1 MKPDKT
7 NKHRSSP
14 KGLAYTNRIG
24 DTYFLHEG
32 KTKMGK
38 VRCFV
43 ANQPRDGALTTM
55 PEGFEFSES
64 INAVVSVR
72 KIQGSEPKI
81 PAKDIALVQTEMNH
95 HSHLRDH
102 RVDTIKD
109 EIVIIEPENYRL
121 SLDTNRV
128 PDGFEIAFRNA
139 SRMNRRIR
147 YNPVMKFVPTKKKT
161 EYRAHRMTYRGEG
174 GWSWEIASGPLPKVV
189 KNLIRHIGKE
199 SFFELL

>member
-1 MKPDKT
+1 MPQKSDKLRPKPE
-7 NKHRSSP
+7 
-14 KGLAYTNRIG
+14 GLAYTNRMG

-32 KTKMGK
+32 KTKTGK
-38 VRCFV
+38 VRYFV
-43 ANQPRDGALTTM
+43 AKQPRDGALTTM

-72 KIQGSEPKI
+72 KIQASEPKI
-81 PAKDIALVQTEMNH
+81 PADDIALVQAEMNH

-109 EIVIIEPENYRL
+109 EIVIFEPENYQL
-121 SLDTNRV
+121 GLDTNRV
-128 PDGFEIAFRNA
+128 PDWFEIAFRNE

-161 EYRAHRMTYRGEG
+161 EYRAHRMTYRGHG
-174 GWSWEIASGPLPKVV
+174 GWSWEIESGPLPKVV
-189 KNLIRHIGKE
+189 KKLIRHIGKE